1 MINFAKLDT
10 KPAMIGSST
19 AKNSFCRE
27 PGKVET
33 GKWFCWEGAPE
44 QQEENWPDVILV
56 DYS

>member
-1 MINFAKLDT
+1 
-10 KPAMIGSST
+10 MIGSST